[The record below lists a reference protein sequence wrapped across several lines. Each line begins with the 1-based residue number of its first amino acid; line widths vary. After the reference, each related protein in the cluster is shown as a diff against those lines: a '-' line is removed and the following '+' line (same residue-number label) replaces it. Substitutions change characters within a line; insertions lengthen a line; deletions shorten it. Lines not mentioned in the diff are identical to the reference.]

1 MITFAKTIYF
11 QGGTVILAKVMWLF
25 NIWENDFGKISV
37 LITDEAWLFSQ
48 MKYIESK
55 GGIIIL
61 AKVMCLLKKWRNY
74 FGISNVFTENVA

>member
-1 MITFAKTIYF
+1 
-11 QGGTVILAKVMWLF
+11 
-25 NIWENDFGKISV
+25 
-37 LITDEAWLFSQ
+37 